1 MRRCLGIGHLYLSN
15 IKSYLVGGFYHL
27 EKYESQWEGLYIMD
41 IMENKK
47 KKQTTNQE
55 VLIIDL
61 VEGKS
66 SRKHENIHEFCP
78 N

>member
-1 MRRCLGIGHLYLSN
+1 MKVNGKDYILWILWK
-15 IKSYLVGGFYHL
+15 IK
-27 EKYESQWEGLYIMD
+27 KI
-41 IMENKK
+41 
-47 KKQTTNQE
+47 QTTNQE